1 MRPEHK
7 DVALL
12 WDMLEAARK
21 IEQFVAGRTFQGY
34 ATDELVQAAVERKL
48 EIIGEA
54 ARKVS
59 PEFQRRHPDIPWRGI
74 ISQRHFLAHEYGEV
88 RQEKLWRVATVR
100 IPELIAMLVPL
111 VPPQT
116 AGDAD

>member
-12 WDMLEAARK
+12 WDMLDAARK
-21 IEQFVAGRTFQGY
+21 IERFVGDKSFHEY
-34 ATDELVQAAVERKL
+34 ATDEIVQAAVERKL

-59 PEFQRRHPDIPWRGI
+59 QEFQARHPEIPWRGM
-74 ISQRHFLAHEYGEV
+74 ISQRHFLAPEYGEV
-88 RQEKLWRVATVR
+88 RQEKLWRVATLR
-100 IPELIAMLVPL
+100 IPELIAMLAPL
-111 VPPQT
+111 VPPE
-116 AGDAD
+116 AKN

>member
-1 MRPEHK
+1 MRP
-7 DVALL
+7 DDQDLALL
-12 WDMLEAARK
+12 WDMLQAARK
-21 IEQFVAGRTFQGY
+21 IEQFVAGKTFQEY
-34 ATDELVQAAVERKL
+34 SRDELVQAAVERKL

-59 PEFQRRHPDIPWRGI
+59 VEFQRQNPDILWRGI

-100 IPELIAMLVPL
+100 IPKLITMLTPL
-111 VPPQT
+111 LPPNR
-116 AGDAD
+116 D